1 MHILRALSKYKIF
14 VIKITKDSLYIF
26 LVLNAFFITV
36 YHVKAV
42 QDDISAKTIPIWL
55 HHTVYYRFSSIWIL
69 SRNLQKKLVYLLSE
83 NCIQVMNKKNIFLF
97 VANNT
102 INSNNNPYI
111 VERQWIKLASH
122 IWKLT
127 VNRFINAFV

>member
-1 MHILRALSKYKIF
+1 M
-14 VIKITKDSLYIF
+14 
-26 LVLNAFFITV
+26 
-36 YHVKAV
+36 
-42 QDDISAKTIPIWL
+42 
-55 HHTVYYRFSSIWIL
+55 
-69 SRNLQKKLVYLLSE
+69 SE

-122 IWKLT
+122 I
-127 VNRFINAFV
+127 